1 MNANIL
7 TQRSKLM
14 VIGMKNRKNYS
25 YESKFWL
32 VLVWVKIGRSL
43 VKLECESLPLSNN
56 VYQIKSNI

>member
-25 YESKFWL
+25 YDDE
-32 VLVWVKIGRSL
+32 VDQ
-43 VKLECESLPLSNN
+43 KLETKWVHCCLEF
-56 VYQIKSNI
+56 I